1 MKKIGLILIIVL
13 LYNTA
18 WAQSSAKDAIR
29 MGQQNAQAVR
39 DYRRQLFEEAQQRAR
54 GPAAPSTPYIIYPVT
69 PKDHKDVHHKHCT
82 DCPEPEVITIT
93 PSSSSEPAWVDS
105 SSSTDSLSWDK

>member
-29 MGQQNAQAVR
+29 MGQQNAQEAR
-39 DYRRQLFEEAQQRAR
+39 DRRHDLFNQARDRAR
-54 GPAAPSTPYIIYPVT
+54 GPAPPSTPYIIYPDKST
-69 PKDHKDVHHKHCT
+69 SRKHIHHNHCK
-82 DCPEPEVITIT
+82 DCPEPQVITIT
-93 PSSSSEPAWVDS
+93 PPSEPAWVDS